1 MASVFTREEIR
12 KKIIRFIPWLLII
25 WVIYVGYSIFSK
37 YMINDFN
44 RNPETSVFRFSF
56 LRFMIRELVVYS
68 FAFLTY
74 LFLKREGFDRS
85 FYIQMLVALA
95 LLDIVCLLLGVLR
108 GVFGDIEQLY
118 LLYNYLIVII
128 ASPIYVICFVIYS
141 MYFSTVD
148 QAEVTD

>member
-1 MASVFTREEIR
+1 MAAVFTREEIR
-12 KKIIRFIPWLLII
+12 KKIIRFIPWLLLI
-25 WVIYVGYSIFSK
+25 WLIYVGYSMFSRH
-37 YMINDFN
+37 MINDFN
-44 RNPETSVFRFSF
+44 RNPNTSIFRFSF

-74 LFLKREGFDRS
+74 LYLKRQGFDRS
-85 FYIQMLVALA
+85 YYIQMLVALA
-95 LLDIVCLLLGVLR
+95 LLDVVCLLLGVLR

-141 MYFSTVD
+141 MYFSMVD
-148 QAEVTD
+148 QAEVSD

>member
-1 MASVFTREEIR
+1 
-12 KKIIRFIPWLLII
+12 
-25 WVIYVGYSIFSK
+25 
-37 YMINDFN
+37 
-44 RNPETSVFRFSF
+44 
-56 LRFMIRELVVYS
+56 MIRELVVYS

-95 LLDIVCLLLGVLR
+95 LLDVVCLLLGVLR